1 MAIDDIALDFA
12 FGLVP
17 VAQLGPGELRYLLIC
32 HKKGHWG
39 FPKGHKEGDESDL
52 AAAQRE
58 FEEETGVTSYGAVSN
73 VSFVE
78 RYQFRKKKGK
88 QVNKTVKYFLAIVP
102 LEALGGLPQVSI
114 QAKEIRDFRWCSGA
128 EAKELLS
135 FGMSRKVLEDCEAA
149 IAMLSPEA
157 LFR

>member
-1 MAIDDIALDFA
+1 MVLDKIALDFA

-17 VAQLGPGELRYLLIC
+17 VAWLGHEELRYLLIR

-39 FPKGHKEGDESDL
+39 FPKGHKEGEESDL
-52 AAAQRE
+52 VAAQRE
-58 FEEETGVTSYGAVSN
+58 FEEETGVTSYKAVPN

-88 QVNKTVKYFLAIVP
+88 RVSKTVKYFLATVP
-102 LEALGGLPQVSI
+102 LMGGELPEVLI

-135 FGMSRKVLEDCEAA
+135 FGMSRQVLEDCQQA

-157 LFR
+157 LFS

>member
-1 MAIDDIALDFA
+1 MALDKIALDFA

-17 VAQLGPGELRYLLIC
+17 VALLGQGEWRYLLIR

-52 AAAQRE
+52 VAAQRE
-58 FEEETGVTSYGAVSN
+58 FEEETGVASYKAVPN

-88 QVNKTVKYFLAIVP
+88 RVSKTVKYFLATVP
-102 LEALGGLPQVSI
+102 LVGGELPKVSI

-128 EAKELLS
+128 EAQELLS
-135 FGMSRKVLEDCEAA
+135 FGMSQKVLMDCEQA

-157 LFR
+157 LFS

>member
-1 MAIDDIALDFA
+1 MVLDKIALDFA

-17 VAQLGPGELRYLLIC
+17 VAWLGHDELRYLLIR

-39 FPKGHKEGDESDL
+39 FPKGHKEGNESDL
-52 AAAQRE
+52 VAARRE
-58 FEEETGVTSYGAVSN
+58 FEEETGVRQYEALSN

-88 QVNKTVKYFLAIVP
+88 RVNKTVKYFLATVP
-102 LEALGGLPQVSI
+102 LVDEELPKVLI
-114 QAKEIRDFRWCSGA
+114 QAKEIRDFRWCSGG
-128 EAKELLS
+128 EAKALLS
-135 FGMSRKVLEDCEAA
+135 FGMSRQVLADCEQA
-149 IAMLSPEA
+149 IALLSPEA

>member
-1 MAIDDIALDFA
+1 MALDKIALDFA

-17 VAQLGPGELRYLLIC
+17 VAQLSQGELRYLLIR

-52 AAAQRE
+52 VAAQRE
-58 FEEETGVTSYGAVSN
+58 FEEETGVTSYQTVPN

-88 QVNKTVKYFLAIVP
+88 RVRKTVRYFLATVP
-102 LEALGGLPQVSI
+102 LIRGELPKVLI
-114 QAKEIRDFRWCSGA
+114 QAKEIRDFRGCSGK

-135 FGMSRKVLEDCEAA
+135 FGMSKRVLEDCEQAL
-149 IAMLSPEA
+149 AMLSAEA
-157 LFR
+157 LFS

>member
-1 MAIDDIALDFA
+1 MAIDDIAVDFA
-12 FGLVP
+12 FGLIA
-17 VAQLGPGELRYLLIC
+17 VARLGSGELRYLLIC

-39 FPKGHKEGDESDL
+39 FPKGHKDGEESDL

-58 FEEETGVTSYGAVSN
+58 FEEETGVTDYAAVPN

-88 QVNKTVKYFLAIVP
+88 RVNKTVKYFLAIAP
-102 LEALGGLPQVSI
+102 LEPLGGLPKVSI
-114 QAKEIRDFRWCSGA
+114 QAKEISDFRWCSGA
-128 EAKELLS
+128 EAKALLS
-135 FGMSRKVLEDCEAA
+135 FGMSQKVLADCEAA

-157 LFR
+157 LFS